1 MASCSG
7 KNQEDTETE
16 DSAHLLRE
24 QQESNA
30 AAAVSAEPPSLA
42 PQSEITEE
50 EVHGPPEAGD
60 RDPSAATAAAAER
73 KGDET
78 MSLFRR
84 GSEGG
89 KPPLPPRPPSISRTR
104 GPSSAGGKPP
114 LPPRPPSASR
124 TRVPSSSG
132 GKPPSPPSPP
142 RSIFHEVWGSSMAM
156 RDGDRESRFDLK
168 DVFDELMVECRRN
181 GETDQKA
188 EAEVKDKKPLWR
200 KFFDRIGNSNRNY
213 TTPDV
218 NYQKVHITELI
229 RHYDLFAM
237 VAVQGVELHLHA
249 LNLCR
254 EYSEFRPVH
263 GDGEFCATLKQEQ
276 VLDRQDTHEEHRLL
290 AAVKGVAR
298 QHARLG
304 WAWASEFSRSHK
316 AFKKLINKVMRW
328 KTQRRGKHVP
338 TINSYRMEKLLEF
351 FRDNKRIDDI
361 FTFLRL
367 VAAIWICSHR
377 QEFEPLIPELS
388 QGYTLTEWCFRE
400 VIQRKVFT
408 DHIQITALVRALRV
422 PLRVEYLFQVDGQDL
437 YTGGQDSQDDMPRST
452 CWPRRYHQVPP
463 DHEVP
468 RVTVLYT
475 QEHYDIIY
483 P

>member
-200 KFFDRIGNSNRNY
+200 KMLDQDCSVFVLSM
-213 TTPDV
+213 
-218 NYQKVHITELI
+218 LI
-229 RHYDLFAM
+229 
-237 VAVQGVELHLHA
+237 
-249 LNLCR
+249 
-254 EYSEFRPVH
+254 
-263 GDGEFCATLKQEQ
+263 
-276 VLDRQDTHEEHRLL
+276 
-290 AAVKGVAR
+290 
-298 QHARLG
+298 
-304 WAWASEFSRSHK
+304 
-316 AFKKLINKVMRW
+316 
-328 KTQRRGKHVP
+328 
-338 TINSYRMEKLLEF
+338 
-351 FRDNKRIDDI
+351 
-361 FTFLRL
+361 
-367 VAAIWICSHR
+367 
-377 QEFEPLIPELS
+377 
-388 QGYTLTEWCFRE
+388 
-400 VIQRKVFT
+400 
-408 DHIQITALVRALRV
+408 
-422 PLRVEYLFQVDGQDL
+422 
-437 YTGGQDSQDDMPRST
+437 
-452 CWPRRYHQVPP
+452 
-463 DHEVP
+463 
-468 RVTVLYT
+468 
-475 QEHYDIIY
+475 
-483 P
+483 